1 MVSKAISKYVRT
13 SSQKV
18 QRVINL
24 VRGQQVQKAIDLLN
38 FCPQK
43 ASVIVSKT
51 IKSAI
56 ANANVKGGVDI
67 DNLVVSKIT
76 VGQGPTL
83 KRWRAR
89 ARGMAG
95 RINKRTAHITVELK
109 EI

>member
-1 MVSKAISKYVRT
+1 MVSKAIFKYVRI

-18 QRVINL
+18 QRVVNL
-24 VRGQQVQKAIDLLN
+24 VRGENVQKAIDLLN

-43 ASVIVSKT
+43 ASVVVSKA

-56 ANANVKGGVDI
+56 ANANVKGGVDV

-83 KRWRAR
+83 KRWRAKARRR
-89 ARGMAG
+89 ARRRASRGT
-95 RINKRTAHITVELK
+95 RCIRSRT
-109 EI
+109 